1 MFVDQ
6 PQLQH
11 SQNSSLSASIGI
23 RMRIVTHSS
32 CVREC
37 NDRNKENG
45 ENGVLA
51 PNSVFQILEGALR
64 NERDPDI
71 ESI

>member
-1 MFVDQ
+1 
-6 PQLQH
+6 
-11 SQNSSLSASIGI
+11 
-23 RMRIVTHSS
+23 MRIVTHLS